1 MIQNPVH
8 SSDCQIFPKQILV
21 KQVKKYL
28 LIKIPHQRIESNFL
42 HEANENNRF
51 SSIFSYIQYYIYT
64 KIFYY
69 TLYTG
74 IHCSQMTQH
83 YRKTHLDYKTQGT
96 LLHESTWYRQGF
108 HRNFWDIIS
117 KNKMSNS
124 FVSFIQ
130 RKVVSK

>member
-1 MIQNPVH
+1 M
-8 SSDCQIFPKQILV
+8 
-21 KQVKKYL
+21 KKYL

-42 HEANENNRF
+42 HEVNENNRF

-108 HRNFWDIIS
+108 HGNFFVKIMYTAS
-117 KNKMSNS
+117 KGL
-124 FVSFIQ
+124 
-130 RKVVSK
+130 

>member
-1 MIQNPVH
+1 MKTIDLAQF
-8 SSDCQIFPKQILV
+8 FPT
-21 KQVKKYL
+21 
-28 LIKIPHQRIESNFL
+28 SNTT
-42 HEANENNRF
+42 
-51 SSIFSYIQYYIYT
+51 YIYT

-108 HRNFWDIIS
+108 HGNFFVKIMYIAS
-117 KNKMSNS
+117 KGL
-124 FVSFIQ
+124 
-130 RKVVSK
+130 